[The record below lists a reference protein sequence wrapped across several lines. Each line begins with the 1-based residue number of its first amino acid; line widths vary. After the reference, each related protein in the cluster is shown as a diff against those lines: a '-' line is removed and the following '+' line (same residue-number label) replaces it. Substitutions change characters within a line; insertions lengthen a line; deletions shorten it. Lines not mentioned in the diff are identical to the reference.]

1 MTSGPLAGLT
11 VIELA
16 HIMSGPTCGM
26 LLADMGADVIKV
38 EKIPGGDD
46 TRRFTPPTING
57 ESAAFMMMNRNKRG
71 IAVDL
76 KTGDGR
82 GLLRRLLA
90 KADVVTEN
98 YRAGTMEKLGLGYD
112 KLKAANPAL
121 IYCAISGFGRSGP
134 DALKGGFDLVAQ
146 GMSGLMRITGEPGGE
161 PVKVGSPVTDINA
174 GMLAALGV
182 VSAYV
187 HRLKTGEGQFVDT
200 SLFEAGIMQTYWQT
214 AIFLGSG
221 HVPGPLGSAHPLTA
235 PYQAFETSDGWI
247 TLGASNQ
254 ANYERVCRM
263 LDAPELIDDP
273 RFRDNPSRM
282 ANRAALVA
290 ILGERFRAHTSAELL
305 AQLDA
310 AGVPAGPVFDIP
322 EMLAFPQ
329 TRAREMIVEL
339 DHPQAGRTK
348 AIGMPIKFDATPA
361 RVVRP
366 APRFGEH
373 TREVCRE
380 AGFSDA
386 EIDAMLASGAI
397 AGPNKDE
404 QSTRAATGGER

>member
-1 MTSGPLAGLT
+1 MNVGPLAGLR

-76 KTGDGR
+76 KTVAGKE
-82 GLLRRLLA
+82 LLRRLLA
-90 KADVVTEN
+90 TADFVTEN

-112 KLKAANPAL
+112 VLRAANPGL
-121 IYCAISGFGRSGP
+121 VYCAISGFGRSGP
-134 DALKGGFDLVAQ
+134 DAGKGGFDLVAQ
-146 GMSGLMRITGEPGGE
+146 GMSGLMRITGEADGP

-174 GMLAALGV
+174 GMLAALGC

-187 HRLKTGEGQFVDT
+187 HRLRTGEGQFVDT
-200 SLFEAGIMQTYWQT
+200 SLLEAGIMQTSWQT

-221 HVPGPLGSAHPLTA
+221 RVPGALGSAHPLTA
-235 PYQAFETSDGWI
+235 PYQAFETEDGWI

-254 ANYERVCRM
+254 VNYERVCRM
-263 LDAPELIDDP
+263 LQAPELIDDP
-273 RFRDNPSRM
+273 RFRDNAKRM
-282 ANRAALVA
+282 AHLAELVA
-290 ILGERFRAHTSAELL
+290 ILSEHFRTRRSAEWLALL
-305 AQLDA
+305 DE

-322 EMLAFPQ
+322 EMLAYPQ
-329 TRAREMIVEL
+329 TIAREMVVETE
-339 DHPQAGRTK
+339 HPRAGTTK
-348 AIGMPIKFDATPA
+348 AIGLPIKFSATPG
-361 RVVRP
+361 RVTRA
-366 APRFGEH
+366 APLFGQH

-386 EIDAMLASGAI
+386 EIDAMFASGAI
-397 AGPNKDE
+397 AESAPA
-404 QSTRAATGGER
+404 SRAA

>member
-1 MTSGPLAGLT
+1 VGPLEGLR
-11 VIELA
+11 VIEMS

-46 TRRFTPPTING
+46 TRRFTPPKING
-57 ESAAFMMMNRNKRG
+57 EPAAFMMMNRNKRG

-76 KTGDGR
+76 KQESGR
-82 GLLRRLLA
+82 ELLRRLLA
-90 KADVVTEN
+90 RADVVTEN
-98 YRAGTMEKLGLGYD
+98 YRKGTMEKLGLGYD
-112 KLKAANPAL
+112 ALRRANPAL
-121 IYCAISGFGRSGP
+121 IYCAISGYGRSGP
-134 DALKGGFDLVAQ
+134 DADKGGFDLVAQ

-161 PVKVGSPVTDINA
+161 PTKVGSPVTDINA

-187 HRLKTGEGQFVDT
+187 HRLQTGQGQFVDT
-200 SLFEAGIMQTYWQT
+200 SLLEAGIMQTYWQT
-214 AIFLGSG
+214 AIYLGSG
-221 HVPGPLGSAHPLTA
+221 VAPGALGSAHPLTA

-263 LDAPELIDDP
+263 LAAPKLITDP
-273 RFRDNPSRM
+273 RFQDNPGRM
-282 ANRAALVA
+282 ANLPALVA
-290 ILGERFRAHTSAELL
+290 ILTDHFRHKTSAEWL
-305 AQLDA
+305 AELDG

-322 EMLAFPQ
+322 EMLAYPQ
-329 TRAREMIVEL
+329 TIARDMVVETLHPRAG
-339 DHPQAGRTK
+339 ATK
-348 AIGMPIKFDATPA
+348 SIGLPIKFSDTPGA
-361 RVVRP
+361 VSRP
-366 APRFGEH
+366 APLFGQH

-386 EIDAMLASGAI
+386 EIDAMIASSAVAETI
-397 AGPNKDE
+397 V
-404 QSTRAATGGER
+404 